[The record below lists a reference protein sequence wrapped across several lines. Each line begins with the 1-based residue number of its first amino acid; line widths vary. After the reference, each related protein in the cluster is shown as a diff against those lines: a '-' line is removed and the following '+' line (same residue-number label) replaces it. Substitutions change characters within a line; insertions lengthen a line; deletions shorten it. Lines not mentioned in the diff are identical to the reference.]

1 MPHAIDY
8 DPLKAKL
15 GNLVSRNV
23 LLRRLF
29 YTALGML
36 FLRQWH
42 VRAELKRIARTRGN
56 AVRGILDAG
65 SGFGQYSYL
74 MGKLFPWA
82 QIFAVDV
89 KAEQI
94 EDCRWFTEQVNQKHL
109 KFEVADLTRFR
120 DPERFN
126 LALSVD
132 VMEHIA
138 EDEAVFENV
147 FASLRP
153 GGTFVIATPSTADGA
168 APPAGEDFS
177 VVGEHVR
184 QGYTRPEFM
193 DKITRAGF
201 TVEQLHCTYGPVW
214 GRLAWLL
221 LQRIPMRLL
230 SASKLFAIIVIPW
243 MIVFYL
249 PAALCMWL
257 DVHVPG
263 AHGGGWL
270 MVARKPD

>member
-15 GNLVSRNV
+15 GRAVSRNV

-29 YTALGML
+29 YAALGLL

-42 VRAELKRIARTRGN
+42 VRAELKRIARERGH

-65 SGFGQYSYL
+65 SGFGQYTYL

-94 EDCRWFTEQVNQKHL
+94 EDCRWFTEQVKQKFT

-120 DPERFN
+120 DVDRFN

-138 EDEAVFENV
+138 EDEAVFQNV
-147 FASLRP
+147 YASLRP
-153 GGTFVIATPSTADGA
+153 GGTFIIATPSAEEGA
-168 APPAGEDFS
+168 AHHEDEDFS

-184 QGYTRPEFM
+184 QGYTRPEFIE
-193 DKITRAGF
+193 KITRAGF
-201 TVEQLHCTYGPVW
+201 TVEKLNYTYGPVW

-230 SASKLFAIIVIPW
+230 SITKLLAIVVVPW

-257 DVHVPG
+257 DVHTHN

-270 MVARKPD
+270 MVARK